1 MKSLLN
7 PLVRLSSVIT
17 AAAVPFGASALAV
30 DYIWDGGTG
39 NWNATNWNGATASGP
54 TTAGNTA
61 TINSG
66 NVTVNVGG
74 PGNVDSIT
82 LGSGSQLNLYNGD
95 SGIFAYGFFPNLI
108 LQGGTVNGGSGTYNA
123 YGASI
128 LTNVTVNGSA
138 ASTITSASWFNIDPT
153 TTFTVADAT
162 GDSNTD
168 LLVSTSLRGPAGSP
182 DWTYNTAKIIKEGAG
197 TMEVTVHSYFRGG
210 LDLNG
215 GTLRLSGGNGGYGFF
230 DGTVNVNSGTTLSIS
245 SDGTGLGWQGDWK
258 PDAVNINGG
267 TITTAGANHIW
278 GISGGVNMT
287 GGTLQSNNGVSDPN
301 GAQLE
306 WNNTNLNTNASGDTA
321 TVGGRIRMRADGGYG
336 GISFNV
342 ANGAAATDLLVSAA
356 VTEASGGL
364 GVTKTGDGTM
374 VMSGTNNYTG
384 ATSVSA
390 GTLLV
395 TGALGSTNVSVNG
408 GAIGGTGTVGGSLTI
423 SSGFFHVADLGN
435 ALDVAGTIN
444 LFAGFGID
452 DLAGVD
458 WVNVGDGTYTL
469 INGSLGTGVFS
480 ALSNNSLENAF
491 SLGGGRSAYFQ
502 EGSLQ
507 LVVIPEPRA
516 TLLGA
521 MGLFALFRR
530 RRA

>member
-1 MKSLLN
+1 
-7 PLVRLSSVIT
+7 
-17 AAAVPFGASALAV
+17 
-30 DYIWDGGTG
+30 
-39 NWNATNWNGATASGP
+39 
-54 TTAGNTA
+54 
-61 TINSG
+61 
-66 NVTVNVGG
+66 
-74 PGNVDSIT
+74 
-82 LGSGSQLNLYNGD
+82 
-95 SGIFAYGFFPNLI
+95 
-108 LQGGTVNGGSGTYNA
+108 
-123 YGASI
+123 
-128 LTNVTVNGSA
+128 
-138 ASTITSASWFNIDPT
+138 
-153 TTFTVADAT
+153 
-162 GDSNTD
+162 
-168 LLVSTSLRGPAGSP
+168 
-182 DWTYNTAKIIKEGAG
+182 
-197 TMEVTVHSYFRGG
+197 
-210 LDLNG
+210 
-215 GTLRLSGGNGGYGFF
+215 
-230 DGTVNVNSGTTLSIS
+230 
-245 SDGTGLGWQGDWK
+245 
-258 PDAVNINGG
+258 
-267 TITTAGANHIW
+267 
-278 GISGGVNMT
+278 
-287 GGTLQSNNGVSDPN
+287 
-301 GAQLE
+301 
-306 WNNTNLNTNASGDTA
+306 
-321 TVGGRIRMRADGGYG
+321 MRADGGYS

-364 GVTKTGDGTM
+364 GITKSGDGTM
-374 VMSGTNNYTG
+374 VMSGANNYTG

-423 SSGFFHVADLGN
+423 NSGFFHVADLGN

-516 TLLGA
+516 ALLGA
-521 MGLFALFRR
+521 MGLFALLRR